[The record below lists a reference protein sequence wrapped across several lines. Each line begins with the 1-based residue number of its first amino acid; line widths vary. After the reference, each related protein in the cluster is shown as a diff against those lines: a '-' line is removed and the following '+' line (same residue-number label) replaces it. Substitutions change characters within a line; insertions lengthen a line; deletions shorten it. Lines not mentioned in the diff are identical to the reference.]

1 MIPYERRQ
9 QLAKKIK
16 ENHFVTI
23 EQLLQEMDGVS
34 ESTIRRDLKALEEDG
49 VINLMRGGATK
60 AEDAYKGNITARLG
74 QNQEAKEQIARC
86 AARFVKPGDVVYL
99 DAGSTVAAVIPY
111 ISGMDITIVTT
122 NILIFER
129 MNPGITRYMTVGGYV
144 NPADGSIGGAL
155 TVANLDALYFDKA
168 FIGTTGISE
177 RSGIT
182 APNIQESMKKQVVMA
197 NAKESY
203 ILADSSKVGITT
215 MCKVCELEAATVI
228 MEKHVP
234 LLDECA
240 DYIIGE

>member
-60 AEDAYKGNITARLG
+60 AEDAFKGTISARVR
-74 QNQEAKEQIARC
+74 QNQVAKEQIARC
-86 AARFVKPGDVVYL
+86 AARFVRPGDVVYL
-99 DAGSTVAAVIPY
+99 DAGSTVAALIPY
-111 ISGMDITIVTT
+111 ISGMDINIVTT
-122 NILIFER
+122 NTLIFQK
-129 MNPGITRYMTVGGYV
+129 MNPGVAKYMVVGGYV
-144 NPADGSIGGAL
+144 NPTDGSIGGAL
-155 TVANLDALYFDKA
+155 TVANLDTLYFDKA

-177 RSGIT
+177 RAGIT
-182 APNIQESMKKQVVMA
+182 APSVQESMKKQVVMA

-203 ILADSSKVGITT
+203 ILADSSKAGITT
-215 MCKVCELEAATVI
+215 MCKVCELEEATVI
-228 MEKHVP
+228 MEKYVP
-234 LLDECA
+234 LLDECG